1 MHAMRSVS
9 LTIALVVLPLWSGPV
24 AGGQERPPQGRW
36 EKAIEAFE
44 RKDREQPP
52 PKNAIVFVGS
62 SSIRF
67 WDLTKSFPDLEVINR
82 GFGGSELAD
91 SAHYASRIVV
101 PYQPRVVVLYAGDND
116 IGAGKTPERVFA
128 DFKDFVKAV
137 RTPLPRT
144 KIIYLSIKPS
154 ILRWKLVDRMR
165 TANSLI
171 EGYCKHGDGLV
182 YLDVGAPLLGP
193 DGKPRAELFR
203 RDGLHLDDK
212 GYAIWTSLLRPLLA
226 PTGDKPA
233 AGVTP
238 LRHGHAHNDY
248 EHPRPLFDALDH
260 GFCSVEADVFVVG
273 DQLLIGHDR
282 KDLRPER
289 TLEKLYLDPL
299 RQRVQANSGRVYPRG
314 PPVFLLVDMK
324 TSAKPTYAVLEK
336 TLARYAD
343 IVSVMRNGSFS
354 ENAVTVVLSGTIRTD
369 KGARD
374 LLAGQDVR
382 YAGIDGRPADLDSTA
397 PSHLMPW
404 ISERWGALFRWKGD
418 GSMPT
423 DERAKLDQ
431 FVHKAHEHGRLVR
444 FWATPERPEVWKQ
457 LRAAGVDL
465 INTDKL
471 PELQQFLRGT
481 AVRPLTGK
489 AGAD

>member
-1 MHAMRSVS
+1 
-9 LTIALVVLPLWSGPV
+9 V
-24 AGGQERPPQGRW
+24 ASGQEKPAQGRW

-44 RKDREQPP
+44 QKDQEHRP

-62 SSIRF
+62 SSIRL
-67 WDLTKSFPDLEVINR
+67 WDLAKFFPDLEVINR

-91 SAHYASRIVV
+91 SARYASRIVV
-101 PYQPRVVVLYAGDND
+101 PYQPRIVVLYAGDND
-116 IGAGKTPERVFA
+116 IGAGKTPDRVFG

-137 RTPLPRT
+137 HTPLPLA

-154 ILRWKLVDRMR
+154 IFRWKLVGRMR
-165 TANSLI
+165 EANSLI
-171 EGYCKHGDGLV
+171 EEYCKHGDGLV
-182 YLDVGAPLLGP
+182 YLDVGTPLLGP

-203 RDGLHLDDK
+203 GDGLHLNEK
-212 GYAIWTSLLRPLLA
+212 GYVLWTSLLRPFIA
-226 PTGDKPA
+226 PEIKKPA

-238 LRHGHAHNDY
+238 LRHAHAHNDY
-248 EHPRPLFDALDH
+248 EHARPLFDALDH

-273 DQLLIGHDR
+273 DQLLVGHEKR
-282 KDLRPER
+282 DLRPER

-299 RQRVQANSGRVYPRG
+299 RQRVQTYSGRVFPRG
-314 PPVFLLVDMK
+314 PPIFLLVDMK
-324 TSAKPTYAVLEK
+324 TSAKPTCAALEK
-336 TLARYAD
+336 TLARFAD
-343 IVSVMRNGSFS
+343 ILSVTRNGSFAA
-354 ENAVTVVLSGTIRTD
+354 NAVTVVLSGTIRTD
-369 KGARD
+369 KAARD
-374 LLAGQDVR
+374 LLAGEDVR
-382 YAGIDGRPADLDSTA
+382 YAGIDGRPADLESKV

-457 LRAAGVDL
+457 LRAADVDL
-465 INTDKL
+465 INTDRL
-471 PELQQFLRGT
+471 AELQQFFRDAT
-481 AVRPLTGK
+481 ARPLAGK
-489 AGAD
+489 AGGD